1 MVGGRLKP
9 FYENWCKITSDPF
22 LLQAIQGYK
31 LEFDPD
37 KFPPIQDKPLHT
49 YKRNAMEMAK
59 IHEELNTLENKNVI
73 ERCSHVNGEF
83 ISHIFTRPKKNGG
96 VRLILDLSK
105 LNKYITYCHFK
116 MDNIFT
122 AVSLLSEGD
131 FMASVDLRDA
141 YYTVPIHTES
151 RKYLRFVWQGQLWQF
166 KTLPNG
172 LSSAPRLFT
181 KLLKPVFACLRQSK
195 HKVVGYLDDTI
206 IIGKT
211 KSRTLESVTA
221 TTMLL
226 SRLGFI
232 IHPIKSVLEP
242 TQEIEFLGFRLNTI
256 RMEITLPV
264 DKGKDVR
271 EACIGLL
278 EKKAPS
284 IREVAKIIGKI
295 VATFPASQYGP
306 LHYRALEKKKIAALR
321 CNKGHFDRPMVL
333 SPESKDEINWWVSN
347 VTSVKCPMHHGKFM
361 MELRTDAS
369 GKGWGATDLK
379 SQTGGRWNSQ
389 ELARAHNNEINY
401 LETLAAGLG
410 LKAYCSNMR
419 NTHVLIRLDNMTA
432 TAYLNN
438 MGGIRSNSCNEI
450 ASQIWEW
457 CKDRNIWLTAA
468 HLPGT
473 LNVEA
478 DRMSRKF
485 NDNIEWMLDRAMF
498 KSIVGRYGLP
508 EVDLFATRLNAQ
520 LPKYISW
527 MPDPNAWAVDAF
539 TVDWGTLNFYAFPP
553 FNIIPRC
560 LQKIKVDNARG
571 LLVVPNWPT
580 QAWFPILE
588 EMLLEEPML
597 LPWNISLLT
606 QPVSG
611 SPHPLTNLDLLCCR
625 LGVHTV
631 TYMD

>member
-1 MVGGRLKP
+1 M
-9 FYENWCKITSDPF
+9 
-22 LLQAIQGYK
+22 
-31 LEFDPD
+31 
-37 KFPPIQDKPLHT
+37 
-49 YKRNAMEMAK
+49 
-59 IHEELNTLENKNVI
+59 
-73 ERCSHVNGEF
+73 
-83 ISHIFTRPKKNGG
+83 
-96 VRLILDLSK
+96 
-105 LNKYITYCHFK
+105 
-116 MDNIFT
+116 
-122 AVSLLSEGD
+122 
-131 FMASVDLRDA
+131 
-141 YYTVPIHTES
+141 
-151 RKYLRFVWQGQLWQF
+151 
-166 KTLPNG
+166 
-172 LSSAPRLFT
+172 
-181 KLLKPVFACLRQSK
+181 PV
-195 HKVVGYLDDTI
+195 
-206 IIGKT
+206 
-211 KSRTLESVTA
+211 
-221 TTMLL
+221 
-226 SRLGFI
+226 
-232 IHPIKSVLEP
+232 
-242 TQEIEFLGFRLNTI
+242 
-256 RMEITLPV
+256 
-264 DKGKDVR
+264 
-271 EACIGLL
+271 
-278 EKKAPS
+278 EKA
-284 IREVAKIIGKI
+284 G
-295 VATFPASQYGP
+295 
-306 LHYRALEKKKIAALR
+306 
-321 CNKGHFDRPMVL
+321 
-333 SPESKDEINWWVSN
+333 
-347 VTSVKCPMHHGKFM
+347 
-361 MELRTDAS
+361 
-369 GKGWGATDLK
+369 GATDLK

-438 MGGIRSNSCNEI
+438 LGGIRSHSCNEM
-450 ASQIWEW
+450 ASEIWEW

-560 LQKIKVDNARG
+560 LQKIKVDNAQG

-611 SPHPLTNLDLLCCR
+611 SPHPLTNLDLLCLQAWRAHCDLHGLTER
-625 LGVHTV
+625 TTDIIGASWRESTKKQYNIYISKWKIFCEQHKLPWMQAKAKDILEFFSDLFYRHNASYSAINTARSCPGISHEFG
-631 TYMD
+631 